1 VSGTNAGTYTNSV
14 SGSNTNSDYNNVVTV
29 PGLLTI
35 LPSLSSEVIPSPI
48 ISSAPVNTN
57 ETKVPVI
64 EASQIAII
72 PTSVFTSDLSS
83 KVNAGVT
90 SSPTSAAQLSQVGVI
105 SATANIAMQNVR
117 ELGFV
122 SAAYFG
128 DGVGATSSANTT
140 LSKINASAVVNT
152 IGGLA
157 IESFADL
164 VRDSVAGDELVRNN
178 IQLEKLR

>member
-1 VSGTNAGTYTNSV
+1 
-14 SGSNTNSDYNNVVTV
+14 
-29 PGLLTI
+29 
-35 LPSLSSEVIPSPI
+35 
-48 ISSAPVNTN
+48 
-57 ETKVPVI
+57 
-64 EASQIAII
+64 
-72 PTSVFTSDLSS
+72 
-83 KVNAGVT
+83 
-90 SSPTSAAQLSQVGVI
+90 
-105 SATANIAMQNVR
+105 MQNVR

-128 DGVGATSSANTT
+128 DGVGETSSANTT